1 MSRNHNI
8 ECPGTI
14 LLLNHAFYQSN
25 IQKAYHP
32 VFVNCPGHISG
43 QILRIWPDFDQ
54 FLPIHPDKIGL
65 RIRTNWLKLIG
76 RKF

>member
-1 MSRNHNI
+1 MPRDNI
-8 ECPGTI
+8 TI
-14 LLLNHAFYQSN
+14 KPCILP
-25 IQKAYHP
+25 IQYTKAYHP

-65 RIRTNWLKLIG
+65 KIRTNWLNLLEENFEYLK
-76 RKF
+76 